1 MDRWSLPG
9 PAGFIVEVIEALRDG
24 ANVVVGV
31 PLPVRAEM
39 SFVLDDRLANEGWRI
54 ARIADASDL
63 SPLDQLHDALGVDD
77 DPSSRRSIASLMA
90 SIQFKHIVIIS
101 GVETS
106 QWPAWKMFLEDYAN
120 ASRAVMAMDRTQLL
134 FIASGVPAP
143 QLPSKAPALTPLIW
157 NGVVGEADVFGYAI
171 QSWRNNRGIIDAKAK
186 LVARII
192 SRLALWDFDLI
203 DRLLGL
209 DPRDLFDPKTAV
221 LAAAAD
227 ISTLQHVD
235 AQWEKGGLAEF
246 DGEEFQH
253 ALTLARD
260 GDPKGELAMRLW
272 AAQASELLPALEI
285 KRRQLAQRMKDARLK
300 LPVRLNGEMIHDLLE
315 IEIGPLLRIAREHRL
330 PSDIVRVAEKYWC
343 LRNKLAHLRPLNA
356 SEALDPEVLT
366 VRRQRG

>member
-9 PAGFIVEVIEALRDG
+9 PAGFIAEVVDALRDG

-39 SFVLDDRLANEGWRI
+39 SSMLEDQLVNESWRV
-54 ARIADASDL
+54 ARTADTSEL
-63 SPLDQLHDALGVDD
+63 SPLDQLHETLEVDD

-90 SIQFKHIVIIS
+90 SIRSKHIVIVS

-106 QWPAWKMFLEDYAN
+106 QWPAWKLFLDDYAN
-120 ASRAVMAMDRTQLL
+120 ASRAVMTIDRTQLL
-134 FIASGVPAP
+134 MIAAGVPAR

-171 QSWRNNRGIIDAKAK
+171 QSWRDKGGIIDAKAK

-203 DRLLGL
+203 DRLLGV
-209 DPRDLFDPKTAV
+209 DPRDLFDPKAAV
-221 LAAAAD
+221 LAAAAGD
-227 ISTLQHVD
+227 STMQHLD
-235 AQWEKGGLAEF
+235 ALWEKGGLAEF

-300 LPVRLNGEMIHDLLE
+300 LPVPLNGEMIHDLLD

-330 PSDIVRVAEKYWC
+330 PSDIVRVAEKYWR
-343 LRNKLAHLRPLNA
+343 LRNKLAHLRPLSA